1 MERSGGTADAFV
13 EVVGLSK
20 TFGRHRAVADVSL
33 AIREGELVTLL
44 GGSGCGKT
52 TTLRMIAGFE
62 KPGAGRIRIGG
73 TDVTELPAHRR
84 GVGMVFQNYALFPTM
99 TAAQNIAFGLKVRG
113 APGPQ
118 REKRVREMLELIHMV
133 EFADRYPHQMSGGQQ
148 QRVALARALAVK
160 PRVLLLDEPLS
171 ALDARIRVRL
181 RAEIRSIQQAL
192 KITTIYVTHDQEE
205 ALSLSDRVVV
215 MRDGRIE
222 QAGTPAE
229 IYNAPST
236 PFVGSFIG
244 TLNVLQATV
253 EDAASGRVS
262 VEGSP
267 VHLRTPLGASN
278 GATITFSVR
287 PEMIALRNG
296 TEANNHLQGVVA
308 GVVFLGAIVRFHV
321 RLGGAEI
328 MVDTFNN
335 PHLALPGQGEVV
347 TLGFPPEACILQG
360 GREDGQSFSPA

>member
-1 MERSGGTADAFV
+1 MTETTTGAFV
-13 EVVGLSK
+13 ELVDLSK
-20 TFGRHRAVADVSL
+20 TFGRHRAVDNISLDV
-33 AIREGELVTLL
+33 REGELVTLL

-62 KPGAGRIRIGG
+62 RPGAGRICIGG
-73 TDVTELPAHRR
+73 TNVTGLAANRR

-113 APGPQ
+113 VPAAQ
-118 REKRVREMLELIHMV
+118 REKRVAEMLDLIHMGA
-133 EFADRYPHQMSGGQQ
+133 FADRYPHQMSGGQQ

-181 RAEIRSIQQAL
+181 RAEIRAIQQAL

-244 TLNVLQATV
+244 TLNVLRATV
-253 EDAASGRVS
+253 EDAGTGRVR
-262 VEGSP
+262 VEGHV
-267 VHLRTPLGASN
+267 VHVRTPLAAAN
-278 GATITFSVR
+278 GATLTFSVR
-287 PEMIALRNG
+287 PEMIALQNG
-296 TEANNHLQGVVA
+296 TAANNHLQGVVA
-308 GVVFLGAIVRFHV
+308 SVMFLGAIVRLLV
-321 RLGGAEI
+321 RLGETEI
-328 MVDTFNN
+328 LVDTFNN
-335 PHLALPGQGEVV
+335 PHLALPAAGDTV
-347 TLGFPPEACILQG
+347 TLGFPPQACIVQ
-360 GREDGQSFSPA
+360 ESPEER